1 MKKLK
6 LRWKMMAIQ
15 FTEKL
20 IDDDFVDEILKE
32 ASDGYG
38 DLIAAALVHNI
49 SLNSLQNRVMEL
61 RHKRVSWIS

>member
-1 MKKLK
+1 
-6 LRWKMMAIQ
+6 MMAIQ
-15 FTEKL
+15 FTKKV
-20 IDDDFVDEILKE
+20 IDDDFVDEILME

>member
-1 MKKLK
+1 
-6 LRWKMMAIQ
+6 MMAIQ
-15 FTEKL
+15 FTEKV
-20 IDDDFVDEILKE
+20 IGDDFVDEILKE

-38 DLIAAALVHNI
+38 DLIAAALIYNI

>member
-1 MKKLK
+1 
-6 LRWKMMAIQ
+6 MMAIQ
-15 FTEKL
+15 FTEKV
-20 IDDDFVDEILKE
+20 IGDDFVDEILKE

>member
-1 MKKLK
+1 
-6 LRWKMMAIQ
+6 MAIQ

-61 RHKRVSWIS
+61 RHERVSWIS

>member
-1 MKKLK
+1 
-6 LRWKMMAIQ
+6 MMAIQ

-49 SLNSLQNRVMEL
+49 SVNSLQNRVMEL

>member
-1 MKKLK
+1 
-6 LRWKMMAIQ
+6 MMAIQ

>member
-1 MKKLK
+1 
-6 LRWKMMAIQ
+6 MMAIQ
-15 FTEKL
+15 FTEKV

-61 RHKRVSWIS
+61 RYKRVSWIS

>member
-1 MKKLK
+1 
-6 LRWKMMAIQ
+6 MMAIQ
-15 FTEKL
+15 FKEKL

-61 RHKRVSWIS
+61 RHERVSWIS

>member
-1 MKKLK
+1 
-6 LRWKMMAIQ
+6 MMAIQ
-15 FTEKL
+15 FKEKL
-20 IDDDFVDEILKE
+20 SDDDFVDEILKE

-61 RHKRVSWIS
+61 RHERVSWIS

>member
-1 MKKLK
+1 
-6 LRWKMMAIQ
+6 MAIQ
-15 FTEKL
+15 FTEKV

-61 RHKRVSWIS
+61 RHERVSWIS

>member
-1 MKKLK
+1 
-6 LRWKMMAIQ
+6 MMAIR
-15 FTEKL
+15 FTEKG

>member
-1 MKKLK
+1 
-6 LRWKMMAIQ
+6 MMAIR
-15 FTEKL
+15 FTEKVV
-20 IDDDFVDEILKE
+20 DDDFVDEILKE

>member
-1 MKKLK
+1 
-6 LRWKMMAIQ
+6 MMAIQ
-15 FTEKL
+15 FTEKV

-61 RHKRVSWIS
+61 RHKRISWIS

>member
-1 MKKLK
+1 
-6 LRWKMMAIQ
+6 MMAIQ
-15 FTEKL
+15 FTEKV

>member
-1 MKKLK
+1 
-6 LRWKMMAIQ
+6 MAIQ
-15 FTEKL
+15 FTEKV

-61 RHKRVSWIS
+61 RYKRVSWIS

>member
-1 MKKLK
+1 
-6 LRWKMMAIQ
+6 MMAIQ
-15 FTEKL
+15 FTEKG

>member
-1 MKKLK
+1 
-6 LRWKMMAIQ
+6 MAIQ
-15 FTEKL
+15 FTEKV

>member
-1 MKKLK
+1 
-6 LRWKMMAIQ
+6 MMAIQ
-15 FTEKL
+15 FTEKV

-49 SLNSLQNRVMEL
+49 SLNFLQNRVMEL

>member
-1 MKKLK
+1 
-6 LRWKMMAIQ
+6 MAIQ
-15 FTEKL
+15 FTEKV
-20 IDDDFVDEILKE
+20 IGDDFVDEILKE

>member
-1 MKKLK
+1 
-6 LRWKMMAIQ
+6 MAIQ

>member
-1 MKKLK
+1 
-6 LRWKMMAIQ
+6 MMAIQ
-15 FTEKL
+15 FKEKL

-61 RHKRVSWIS
+61 RYKRVSWIS